1 MRGGTLDFVEHASQM
16 RHDYHAQLCR
26 DAGSHPASLVER
38 RDHPIQRIV
47 LTKKE
52 DFVFPPEVVVKICRR
67 KGRCRR
73 NIPHAGLREP
83 AYPKLSPRGAQ
94 DFQTPRKIASL
105 GMAIALTLRLDVGQL
120 DSPALERKERL

>member
-1 MRGGTLDFVEHASQM
+1 MALLAGRQRRPQKMRGGTLDFVEHASQM
-16 RHDYHAQLCR
+16 RNDHHAELRCC
-26 DAGSHPASLVER
+26 AGSHPASRVER
-38 RDHPIQRIV
+38 RDHPIEGIV

-52 DFVFPPEVVVKICRR
+52 DFAFPPEVVVKICRR

-73 NIPHAGLREP
+73 NIPHAGFRKP

-105 GMAIALTLRLDVGQL
+105 GMAIALTLG
-120 DSPALERKERL
+120 LEV